1 MEGIFTIRNRLGLHA
16 RAAAQFVKKASG
28 FDSDVW
34 VEKDGQRVNGKS
46 IMGLLMLACPLG
58 TKLTVRVDGA
68 DEQEAFANLGQTDRG
83 RFWRDMNHEKPVSI
97 RRCMARPSHRA

>member
-16 RAAAQFVKKASG
+16 RAAAHFVKKASG
-28 FDSDVW
+28 YVAEVW

-58 TKLTVRVDGA
+58 TKLTVKVMGR
-68 DEQEAFANLGQTDRG
+68 DEQEAFADLGKLIEDG
-83 RFWRDMNHEKPVSI
+83 FGEL
-97 RRCMARPSHRA
+97 